1 MRYLLLITIS
11 FLPSNFAPPIL
22 AFFYAGP
29 ETVLPAVSWLAA
41 IAGLLLLIWR
51 RTVSA
56 LRSLVERRV
65 RLAQPIEQNRQT
77 EKP

>member
-11 FLPSNFAPPIL
+11 FLPLNLSPPIL

-41 IAGLLLLIWR
+41 IVGLLLLVWR
-51 RTVSA
+51 RIVVA
-56 LRSLVERRV
+56 LTRSSV
-65 RLAQPIEQNRQT
+65 RLRRLIEKRDMHR
-77 EKP
+77 